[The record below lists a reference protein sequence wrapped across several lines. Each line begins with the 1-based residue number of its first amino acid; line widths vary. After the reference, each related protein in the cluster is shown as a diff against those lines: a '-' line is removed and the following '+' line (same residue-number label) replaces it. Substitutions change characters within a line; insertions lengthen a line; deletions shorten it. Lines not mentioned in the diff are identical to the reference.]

1 MGAINPAN
9 FKKTLYYLQRNGLRD
24 TWYAAR
30 ERLTH
35 RNAPYVYERPSAES
49 LSGQREEASRA
60 FGPGGAYEG
69 IAFSI
74 LVPAYRT
81 PRQYLRDLI
90 LSVQAQSYPF
100 WELILADAS
109 EDESVKACVEEIRRD
124 TPGPE
129 SQKLRYIRLPDNKG
143 ISGNTNEALKYV
155 AKPYVALL
163 DHDDLLTPD
172 ALFEMA
178 EAIRAGRESGQSPML
193 LYSDED
199 KCDGSGTKFYEPN
212 KKERFNY
219 DLILSNNYIC
229 HFMAMESELIRKLQF
244 RSEYDG
250 AQDYDLILRAV
261 AELGI
266 PRSPERETLIR
277 HVPKVLYHWRCHEG
291 STAANPRS
299 KEFAYEAG
307 RRALQ
312 DHADQNRISARA
324 VSLKHL
330 GFYRLDYS
338 KEPAGRSGGKTAGRS
353 GGKSREGNFV
363 PEQILAVRPDLGAVG
378 GSVVRRG
385 RIAGGRMDAAGR
397 VFYEGLPVRYSGEL
411 HRAVLTQDAEAVD
424 IRCIALREELRELFR
439 EVTGVPYRCMSGGDW
454 FDASL
459 LPPDTDYAA
468 LSLKLCRAVRERG
481 FRILWLPGGH

>member
-30 ERLTH
+30 ERLTQG
-35 RNAPYVYERPSAES
+35 NAPYVYERPSAES
-49 LSGQREEASRA
+49 LSGQRETAIRA

-69 IAFSI
+69 IAFSV

-100 WELILADAS
+100 WELILADAT
-109 EDESVKACVEEIRRD
+109 EDESVKACVEEMRRD
-124 TPGPE
+124 IPESE

-143 ISGNTNEALKYV
+143 ISGNTNEALKHV
-155 AKPYVALL
+155 TNPYVALL

-199 KCDGSGTKFYEPN
+199 KCDETGEKYYEPN
-212 KKERFNY
+212 KKEGFNY
-219 DLILSNNYIC
+219 DLTLSNNYIC
-229 HFMAMESELIRKLQF
+229 HFMAMESGLIRTLQF
-244 RSEYDG
+244 RSGYDG

-261 AELGI
+261 TELGI
-266 PRSPERETLIR
+266 PRSPERERLIR

-299 KEFAYEAG
+299 KDFAYEAG

-312 DHADQNRISARA
+312 DHADQNGIPARA
-324 VSLKHL
+324 VPLKHL
-330 GFYRLDYS
+330 GFYRLDY
-338 KEPAGRSGGKTAGRS
+338 PGG
-353 GGKSREGNFV
+353 
-363 PEQILAVRPDLGAVG
+363 ILAVRPDLGAVG
-378 GSVVRRG
+378 GTVVRRG

-397 VFYEGLPVRYSGEL
+397 VFYAGLPVRYSGEL

-424 IRCIALREELRELFR
+424 IRRVALREELHELFR
-439 EVTGVPYRCMSGGDW
+439 EVTGVPYRRMPDGDW
-454 FDASL
+454 FDVSL

-468 LSLKLCRAVRERG
+468 LSLALCRAVRERG
-481 FRILWLPGGH
+481 FRILWYPGGH